1 MFSRGML
8 PLVLFAAALSIGCVT
23 GGEDPSEIRIRNVSG
38 FDYDGLQ
45 VGEETYGRL
54 PAGAETRYREFGI
67 AYRYNYVRLEV
78 EGDEMILQPTD
89 YVGETPLGPGR
100 FTYEVRVVDRA
111 AGQLDI
117 QAVED

>member
-1 MFSRGML
+1 ML
-8 PLVLFAAALSIGCVT
+8 LFALFTAALLTGCVT
-23 GGEDPSEIRIRNVSG
+23 DSEDATEIRIRNVSA

-45 VGEETYGRL
+45 VGVETYGRL
-54 PAGAETRYREFGI
+54 PAGAETRYREFGT
-67 AYRYNYVRLEV
+67 AYHYNYVRLDV

-100 FTYEVRVVDRA
+100 FTYEVSVVDRA

>member
-1 MFSRGML
+1 MFGRVIV
-8 PLVLFAAALSIGCVT
+8 PPVLFGAALSIGCVT

-54 PAGAETRYREFGI
+54 PAGAETRYREFGT

-89 YVGETPLGPGR
+89 YVGETLLGPGR
-100 FTYEVRVVDRA
+100 FTYEVSVVDRA